1 VRVLTNNPKKLTG
14 VQAYGIE
21 VVEQVPI
28 EAVPNA
34 ENREYLR
41 AKRDRMGHRLHHQDL
56 RFGEEL
62 EPDA

>member
-1 VRVLTNNPKKLTG
+1 
-14 VQAYGIE
+14 
-21 VVEQVPI
+21 VPI

-62 EPDA
+62 EPDDV